1 MLLLFD
7 IDGTLLLKASRE
19 HAEAVVAAIRRVY
32 DLHSVPDG
40 KVEAAGRTDLAIAR
54 SILTL
59 AGVDDERITRGFER
73 LRAAIVEEYAQRCP
87 PSLADRVAPGV
98 HEMLDTLDGGHRLA
112 LLTGNIEPVALLK
125 MRRAG
130 LGDYFERGRG
140 AYGSDHE
147 DRAALPALARKRS
160 GTDHRP
166 HPRADTVVIGDTPRD
181 IACARA
187 DGVRVI
193 AVATGPFAASELGDA
208 DAVVPRGRDPRGAGY
223 ARLMHL
229 RSSAPELAEAWAAFD
244 RGAAEEAIAHFDALP
259 GNPDALYG
267 IAQSRWFL
275 GDIDAGVRLAEEAYV
290 AFREAGEG
298 ARAADVA
305 LWLAIEYV
313 NSYWNPAVANGW
325 FRRGERLLAD
335 CAPCAAT
342 VELGVQRARRA
353 GSPEETVR
361 IFEEALALA
370 RELGDIGSEL
380 RALSAFGGY
389 KVGAGDDEEGFALL
403 DEAMAAAMGGE
414 TRDPWAIGSACCA
427 LLGVCDQMVGLD
439 RAAQWCRTGL
449 NVVRRE
455 RCLPLFAW
463 CRSAYAGVLIATGDW
478 ERAEKEL
485 QESLRAYGGPGR
497 PMATYPLA
505 RLASSCARAPRGGGG
520 AGRGDR
526 EQRAGGACG
535 DRDPARAGRLLPRA
549 LRLGRGWKRRPRV
562 TPGRSRCC
570 RCSRERS

>member
-1 MLLLFD
+1 
-7 IDGTLLLKASRE
+7 
-19 HAEAVVAAIRRVY
+19 
-32 DLHSVPDG
+32 
-40 KVEAAGRTDLAIAR
+40 
-54 SILTL
+54 
-59 AGVDDERITRGFER
+59 
-73 LRAAIVEEYAQRCP
+73 
-87 PSLADRVAPGV
+87 
-98 HEMLDTLDGGHRLA
+98 
-112 LLTGNIEPVALLK
+112 
-125 MRRAG
+125 
-130 LGDYFERGRG
+130 
-140 AYGSDHE
+140 
-147 DRAALPALARKRS
+147 
-160 GTDHRP
+160 
-166 HPRADTVVIGDTPRD
+166 
-181 IACARA
+181 
-187 DGVRVI
+187 
-193 AVATGPFAASELGDA
+193 
-208 DAVVPRGRDPRGAGY
+208 
-223 ARLMHL
+223 MHL

-427 LLGVCDQMVGLD
+427 LLGVCDQMGDLD

-449 NVVRRE
+449 DVVRRE

-505 RLASSCARAPRGGGG
+505 RLAELRLRQGRLEEAAALVAGIESNARAALVAIEIQLARGQAASARAALGPRVEATPEGHAGEVALLPLLARAQLMDDELDGAFETSERLVRTARALGRESAIGIAELVAGRVALARAESATGHLEAALDVFQRMGMPLEEGRARLELARALGEASPERAGEEARRALAVFERLGARLDADAAAALLRAAGG
-520 AGRGDR
+520 AGRSAPRMEGALTARELEVLDLLGAGLSNAAIAERLVISTRTAEHHVARILRKLGVTSRAEAAVQAIRIRSADR
-526 EQRAGGACG
+526 
-535 DRDPARAGRLLPRA
+535 
-549 LRLGRGWKRRPRV
+549 
-562 TPGRSRCC
+562 
-570 RCSRERS
+570 